1 MLGMEIENNFNNAY
15 RKTLSFNDKM
25 LNFKNNKGK

>member
-1 MLGMEIENNFNNAY
+1 MLGMENENNFNNAY
-15 RKTLSFNDKM
+15 RKTLSLNDKM

>member
-1 MLGMEIENNFNNAY
+1 MLVMENENNFNNAY
-15 RKTLSFNDKM
+15 RKTISLNDKM